1 MKNKTIWKFLW
12 EQPIILISLL
22 TVWTLSIASIS
33 WFINN
38 SGEENPIWILIFLLL
53 PISIMLL
60 AWLLIK
66 IMHQGNNM

>member
-22 TVWTLSIASIS
+22 TVWILSIASIS

-38 SGEENPIWILIFLLL
+38 SGEENPLWILMFLLL

>member
-22 TVWTLSIASIS
+22 TVWILSIASIS